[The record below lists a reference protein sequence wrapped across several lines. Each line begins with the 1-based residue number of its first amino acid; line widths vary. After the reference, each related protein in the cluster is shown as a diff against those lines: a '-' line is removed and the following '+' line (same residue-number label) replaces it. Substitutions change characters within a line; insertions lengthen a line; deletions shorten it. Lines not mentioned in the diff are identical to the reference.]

1 MKHILPALIV
11 ATVVTANL
19 IAVSHTLAEET
30 RPTKG
35 VAISGVVTYVVD
47 PAKPWRYSRYFIK
60 NRKTGQLAETIVALR
75 GSSLKDWPVAAKPRT
90 TEIDQR
96 DFQFTP
102 QTVAIRVGDSVK
114 FLNNDATS
122 HNVRSSSPLAT
133 FSDNISPGFD
143 FTHRFDRAGGV
154 AQPIQ
159 LGCAFHGGMQAWI
172 LVFDHPF
179 FKVTGVDGRFRFEGV
194 PPGKYKLDVYHPAG
208 NLRRSSTLELK
219 PQKSTKLPI
228 QLSPKYRLK

>member
-1 MKHILPALIV
+1 MNRILSLSTT
-11 ATVVTANL
+11 ATVVT
-19 IAVSHTLAEET
+19 VTLAAASFSFADET
-30 RPTKG
+30 PPLNAAS
-35 VAISGVVTYVVD
+35 VSGIVTYEPD
-47 PAKPWRYSRYFIK
+47 AAKPWRYSRYFIK
-60 NRKTGQLAETIVALR
+60 NRKTGELAETIVALR
-75 GSSLKDWPVAAKPRT
+75 ASRLKDWPITAKSRT

-122 HNVRSSSPLAT
+122 HNVRSSSPLAN
-133 FSDNISPGFD
+133 FSENISPGFD
-143 FTHRFDRAGGV
+143 FEHRFNRVGGV

-179 FKVTGVDGRFRFEGV
+179 FKVTGIDGSFRFEGV
-194 PPGKYKLDVYHPAG
+194 PAGKYKLDVYHPAG
-208 NLRRSSTLELK
+208 NLRRSLTLELK
-219 PQKSTKLPI
+219 PQGNTNLPI